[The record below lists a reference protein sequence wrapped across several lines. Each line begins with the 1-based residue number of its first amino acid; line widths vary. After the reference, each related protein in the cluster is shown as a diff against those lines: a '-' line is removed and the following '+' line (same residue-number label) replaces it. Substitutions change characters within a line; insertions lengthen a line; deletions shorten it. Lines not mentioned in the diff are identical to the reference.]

1 MDRSI
6 TTIFML
12 MPINGEAEAECLTLD
27 HNGLYSAAKQ
37 KRRELADPAK

>member
-1 MDRSI
+1 MDRPI

-12 MPINGEAEAECLTLD
+12 MPIDGEAEAECLTLD